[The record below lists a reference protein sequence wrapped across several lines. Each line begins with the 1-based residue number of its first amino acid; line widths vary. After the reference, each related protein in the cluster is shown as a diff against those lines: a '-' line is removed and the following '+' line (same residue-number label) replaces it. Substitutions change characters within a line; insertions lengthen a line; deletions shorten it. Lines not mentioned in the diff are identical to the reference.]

1 VVGSDATG
9 GLLSKGGSK
18 GPCLGEVPTRSK
30 YNIYIYIY
38 ICILYNSFVMTI
50 HIVAEMVYSGTLS
63 TVI

>member
-1 VVGSDATG
+1 MVNSDATG
-9 GLLSKGGSK
+9 GLLSKRGSK

-30 YNIYIYIY
+30 YIYIY

>member
-1 VVGSDATG
+1 MWSVAMQPGVYSPRVGP
-9 GLLSKGGSK
+9 K
-18 GPCLGEVPTRSK
+18 GPVLGKFPQDQ
-30 YNIYIYIY
+30 NIYIY

>member
-1 VVGSDATG
+1 MVSSDATG

-30 YNIYIYIY
+30 YIYIYVYY
-38 ICILYNSFVMTI
+38 INSFVMTI
-50 HIVAEMVYSGTLS
+50 HIVVEMVYSRTLS

>member
-1 VVGSDATG
+1 MVGSDATG
-9 GLLSKGGSK
+9 ALLSKGGSK

-30 YNIYIYIY
+30 YIY

>member
-18 GPCLGEVPTRSK
+18 GPCLGEVPTRS
-30 YNIYIYIY
+30 NIYKYIYIY
-38 ICILYNSFVMTI
+38 INNSFVMTI